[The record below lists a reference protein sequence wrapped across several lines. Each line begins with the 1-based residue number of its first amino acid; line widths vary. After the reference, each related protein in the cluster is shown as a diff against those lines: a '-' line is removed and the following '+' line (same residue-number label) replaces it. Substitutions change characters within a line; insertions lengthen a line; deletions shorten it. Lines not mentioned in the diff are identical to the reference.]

1 MMHRK
6 AITFTTLT
14 LFVVGQ
20 HFCPVRAQEN
30 APAPLTSDIPRL
42 PVTTGWLGNTLLRGG
57 QADWSDKSQT
67 YLQLYTS
74 DLAVSGDGTV
84 FCTTTWE
91 EGGRSSGIYHEGDAL
106 AHIPSFG
113 ISSGESV
120 AVSPRWLAYGQQGR
134 IAVFARNAGGEH
146 EVASRRIW
154 PGRTERN
161 PAPSTGL
168 PVLITNTRTCP
179 DLSAA

>member
-14 LFVVGQ
+14 LCVLGQ
-20 HFCPVRAQEN
+20 YLWPIHAQEN
-30 APAPLTSDIPRL
+30 ASPPPSDIPRL

-74 DLAVSGDGTV
+74 DMAVSDDGRV

-91 EGGRSSGIYHEGDAL
+91 EIGR
-106 AHIPSFG
+106 AH
-113 ISSGESV
+113 V
-120 AVSPRWLAYGQQGR
+120 
-134 IAVFARNAGGEH
+134 
-146 EVASRRIW
+146 
-154 PGRTERN
+154 
-161 PAPSTGL
+161 
-168 PVLITNTRTCP
+168 
-179 DLSAA
+179 

>member
-1 MMHRK
+1 MMSRK
-6 AITFTTLT
+6 TILFTTLT
-14 LFVVGQ
+14 LFVLGQ

-30 APAPLTSDIPRL
+30 TSAPLVPTIPRL

-74 DLAVSGDGTV
+74 DLAVSEDGSV

-91 EGGRSSGIYHEGDAL
+91 EGGRAPGIYHEGDAL
-106 AHIPSFG
+106 AHIPSLG

-120 AVSPRWLAYGQQGR
+120 AVSRRCAHATAYR
-134 IAVFARNAGGEH
+134 VRALELNKS
-146 EVASRRIW
+146 ASDWSKTIYVR
-154 PGRTERN
+154 
-161 PAPSTGL
+161 
-168 PVLITNTRTCP
+168 
-179 DLSAA
+179 